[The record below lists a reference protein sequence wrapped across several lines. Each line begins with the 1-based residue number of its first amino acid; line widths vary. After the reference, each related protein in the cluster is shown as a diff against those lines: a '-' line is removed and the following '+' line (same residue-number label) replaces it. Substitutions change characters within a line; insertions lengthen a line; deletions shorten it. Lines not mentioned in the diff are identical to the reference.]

1 MSLISNLINALFYL
15 FTRSTARMHTDIDH
29 LKPSENRT
37 IINHTSINFQEYCNS
52 LNHLVTIEQFVQEL
66 LQLAEEYK
74 KITQYDMLD
83 TPKNSNNIEFGI
95 LQQVYW
101 FVVLLVNGVTLLISS
116 EENEVK
122 SSRKSTLVNVLML
135 NIISLTTKLAL
146 QIKKQVM
153 VYAENPQLVHVS

>member
-1 MSLISNLINALFYL
+1 MSLVSNLINALFYL
-15 FTRSTARMHTDIDH
+15 FTRSTARMHTAIDH
-29 LKPSENRT
+29 LQPLENRT

-74 KITQYDMLD
+74 KITEYDMSD
-83 TPKNSNNIEFGI
+83 TSKNSNNIEFGI

-101 FVVLLVNGVTLLISS
+101 FVVLLVNGVTLLISP

-146 QIKKQVM
+146 QIKKHVII
-153 VYAENPQLVHVS
+153 YAENPQLVHVS

>member
-1 MSLISNLINALFYL
+1 MSLVSNLINALFYL
-15 FTRSTARMHTDIDH
+15 FTRSTARMHTAIDH
-29 LKPSENRT
+29 LQPLENRT

-74 KITQYDMLD
+74 KITEYDMSD
-83 TPKNSNNIEFGI
+83 TSKNSNNIEFGI

-122 SSRKSTLVNVLML
+122 SSRNSTLVNVLML